1 MAITEGRKNKQICIS
16 FKDTD
21 GDIELYNYIKSKTDK
36 SAYVKDV
43 LKQTLGICD
52 NVNVKHDSK
61 TKEKDKQVGVVNG
74 INSLSQFID

>member
-1 MAITEGRKNKQICIS
+1 M
-16 FKDTD
+16 
-21 GDIELYNYIKSKTDK
+21 
-36 SAYVKDV
+36 

-52 NVNVKHDSK
+52 NVNVKRDNK